1 MTKLSCKA
9 PAIDTCYQMR
19 PYSLD
24 LTNWFCGRCTKTLDG
39 SSRTDGRKKIVKLSN
54 TRNFTVLIFLKY
66 LWRQVELTLL
76 RLNVVQKFSS
86 LLKKKKNVA
95 IIPMNFT
102 AGCSEAILSFSFY
115 VICALSVI
123 TIT

>member
-1 MTKLSCKA
+1 MEASGVDSVTIK
-9 PAIDTCYQMR
+9 
-19 PYSLD
+19 
-24 LTNWFCGRCTKTLDG
+24 CGPEVFVF
-39 SSRTDGRKKIVKLSN
+39 I
-54 TRNFTVLIFLKY
+54 
-66 LWRQVELTLL
+66 E
-76 RLNVVQKFSS
+76 
-86 LLKKKKNVA
+86 KKNVA